1 MTTPEQADSR
11 HAALASDPR
20 RRVLELLR
28 ASDVP
33 LDAAAVAAGIQLH
46 VTTARFHLEQLEQAG
61 LVRRLTERAGL
72 RGRPRI
78 LFVASPVTSE
88 GDAQRELNQMLAAAL
103 TEDADGGRG
112 RAVRAGVRWS
122 ADYAGVLDP
131 ASPGAVA
138 PVMRIL
144 DRLGFD
150 PEQVDPDRAAAGSPG
165 TEAGTRT
172 IELKACPFRAEA
184 RQNPDVVCSVH
195 LGLLRGAARALGHD
209 ENDVELHP
217 FVEPDLCVVK
227 LRGHWA

>member
-11 HAALASDPR
+11 YAALASDPR

-28 ASDVP
+28 ASEVP
-33 LDAAAVAAGIQLH
+33 LDAAAVAESIQLH
-46 VTTARFHLEQLEQAG
+46 VTTARFHLEHLEQAG
-61 LVRRLTERAGL
+61 LVRRLTERAGT

-78 LFVASPVTSE
+78 LFVASPVTRE
-88 GDAQRELNQMLAAAL
+88 VDAQRELNQRLADAF

-112 RAVRAGVRWS
+112 RALRAGVRWS
-122 ADYAGVLDP
+122 ADYAGDLDP
-131 ASPGAVA
+131 ASLEGVA

-150 PEQVDPDRAAAGSPG
+150 PEQVAAGSDQQRDAE
-165 TEAGTRT
+165 TGTRT
-172 IELKACPFRAEA
+172 IELRACPFRAEA
-184 RQNPDVVCSVH
+184 RQNPDVVCSIH

-209 ENDVELHP
+209 ESDVELHP

-227 LRGHWA
+227 LRGHWD

>member
-11 HAALASDPR
+11 YAALASDPR

-28 ASDVP
+28 ASDAP
-33 LDAAAVAAGIQLH
+33 LDAAAVAASIKLH

-78 LFVASPVTSE
+78 LFVASPVTRE
-88 GDAQRELNQMLAAAL
+88 GDARRELNQRLADAL
-103 TEDADGGRG
+103 GEDADGGRG
-112 RAVRAGVRWS
+112 RAVRAGERWS
-122 ADYAGVLDP
+122 AEYAGELEK
-131 ASPGAVA
+131 ASPGGVA

-150 PEQVDPDRAAAGSPG
+150 PEQVAAGTPDAD
-165 TEAGTRT
+165 TGTRT

-195 LGLLRGAARALGHD
+195 LGLLRGAARALGRD
-209 ENDVELHP
+209 ENDVELYP

>member
-1 MTTPEQADSR
+1 MTLPEQAHGR

-28 ASDVP
+28 ASEAP
-33 LDAAAVAAGIQLH
+33 LDAAAVAAGIRLH

-61 LVRRLTERAGL
+61 LVRRLTERAGA

-78 LFVASPVTSE
+78 LFVASPATREVE
-88 GDAQRELNQMLAAAL
+88 AQRELNRRLAAAF
-103 TEDADGGRG
+103 TEDADGGHG

-122 ADYAGVLDP
+122 ADYAGVLEE
-131 ASPGAVA
+131 ASPGGVA

-150 PEQVDPDRAAAGSPG
+150 PEQVAAGGPDAE
-165 TEAGTRT
+165 TGTRT
-172 IELKACPFRAEA
+172 IELNACPFREEA

-195 LGLLRGAARALGHD
+195 LGLLRGAARALGRD
-209 ENDVELHP
+209 EDDVELHP
-217 FVEPDLCVVK
+217 FVESDLCVVK

>member
-11 HAALASDPR
+11 YAALASDPR

-28 ASDVP
+28 DSDVP
-33 LDAAAVAAGIQLH
+33 LDAAAVAASIRLH

-78 LFVASPVTSE
+78 LFVASPVSRE
-88 GDAQRELNQMLAAAL
+88 GDARRELNQRLADAFA
-103 TEDADGGRG
+103 EDADGGRA
-112 RAVRAGVRWS
+112 RALRAGVRWS
-122 ADYAGVLDP
+122 VDYAGELDE
-131 ASPGAVA
+131 AGPGGVA

-150 PEQVDPDRAAAGSPG
+150 PEQVAAGAPDAE
-165 TEAGTRT
+165 TGTRT